1 MNVEIKDAGTARKI
15 ALVTFDSD
23 EVKTKETQTCNE
35 IAKVANIPGFRKGKA
50 PHPIIRK
57 KFAKE
62 LKGELSRKVSTDAYE
77 ALLGRDDLKIYSVVK
92 VDSGDF
98 AADSPLTVEVTVA
111 YETSGSD

>member
-15 ALVTFDSD
+15 ALVTFGSD

-62 LKGELSRKVSTDAYE
+62 LKGELSRKVSTDAFH
-77 ALLGRDDLKIYSVVK
+77 LLDVQENLI
-92 VDSGDF
+92 SGD
-98 AADSPLTVEVTVA
+98 
-111 YETSGSD
+111 Y